1 MLRWFEST
9 SSHQNEILSR
19 SISFLF
25 YINLYNK
32 LRWWIRTARV
42 RRFASRRTKT
52 PLRGVFRARLGGFT
66 SSHQNETLSRSVS
79 FLFYINI
86 VTSCAGGF
94 EQPVSDALRPVGQ
107 KYPLRG
113 VFRARLGGF
122 NGSHQNEVLFRMY
135 LVFLTE
141 NQPVLKVQII
151 VHTPCYTKDNKEK
164 FILFSKQNGGIYYV
178 E

>member
-1 MLRWFEST
+1 MKSVQRHLKKIRNKGIFFITLR
-9 SSHQNEILSR
+9 QNEILLR

-25 YINLYNK
+25 YI
-32 LRWWIRTARV
+32 
-42 RRFASRRTKT
+42 
-52 PLRGVFRARLGGFT
+52 
-66 SSHQNETLSRSVS
+66 H
-79 FLFYINI
+79 YII
-86 VTSCAGGF
+86 SCAGGF

-107 KYPLRG
+107 KHPLWG

-151 VHTPCYTKDNKEK
+151 VHTPCYTKDSKEN